1 MEAIIGL
8 ERPKTNTTL
17 SVVSID
23 PEGAFA
29 ASVEHGGTSEQR
41 GRSAQPDAALG
52 TYTKSSPQN
61 ITPESLQAIKL
72 AGLRADRYRLQ
83 LSSRVLFLAEYRSKN
98 NGASVIPI
106 EDYNK
111 MNRVVKCTRTKVDF
125 EVSVHKSEDS
135 GKCFYS
141 GLAVCGSVW
150 CCPVC
155 SAKIQER
162 RREEIAQG
170 MEWAYSNEKT
180 CVMVTLTMPHYRNQ
194 SCSELLENQ
203 KNALTHFRKSG
214 EWSRKMKEFG
224 FEGLIRSLEV
234 TYGDNGW
241 HPHTHEIWILDKS
254 FNRTEFL
261 KLINKRW
268 ELSCKKF
275 NLIPRGKV
283 QAFRDHA
290 IDVHFDASSSDY
302 LAKQDDESNLSYW
315 GADREVAKGMSK
327 KSKGLHPFQ
336 LLDAFSRGEVSK
348 GSLFLEYAKA
358 FKGKRQIFWSPKL
371 KNKIGLNDKSDQEI
385 VEEKEEKAYVLSTL
399 NTHAWQV
406 VLDQDARAEILFIAE
421 NQGPVGLEVWFKRF
435 GVDLFSDSYR
445 SFKLRDED
453 CDVSTNEIFIGDQ
466 TLITLS

>member
-1 MEAIIGL
+1 MKAIIGL
-8 ERPKTNTTL
+8 ECPKTNKSPQRAFDSSCEPFSGKFEHRSDERTAKTT
-17 SVVSID
+17 
-23 PEGAFA
+23 GA
-29 ASVEHGGTSEQR
+29 EL
-41 GRSAQPDAALG
+41 PLLG
-52 TYTKSSPQN
+52 TYTKSSPQ
-61 ITPESLQAIKL
+61 IVTLESLQATKL
-72 AGLRADRYRLQ
+72 ATLRADRYRLQ
-83 LSSRVLFLAEYRSKN
+83 LSSRVLFLAEYRSN
-98 NGASVIPI
+98 HNGASVIPI

-180 CVMVTLTMPHYRNQ
+180 CLMLTLTMPHYRHQ

-203 KNALTHFRKSG
+203 KNALTYFRKSG

-234 TYGDNGW
+234 TYGQNGW
-241 HPHTHEIWILDKS
+241 HPHTHEIWILDKN
-254 FNRTEFL
+254 FNRVEFMN
-261 KLINKRW
+261 LIKKRW

-275 NLIPRGKV
+275 DLIPRGKTR
-283 QAFRDHA
+283 AFREHA
-290 IDVHFDASSSDY
+290 VDVHFDASSSDY

-336 LLDAFSRGEVSK
+336 LLDAFSRGDLSK
-348 GSLFLEYAKA
+348 GGLFLEYAKA
-358 FKGKRQIFWSPKL
+358 FKGKRQIFWSHKL
-371 KNKIGLNDKSDQEI
+371 KDKIGLNDKTDQDI
-385 VEEKEEKAYVLSTL
+385 VDEKEEKAYVLSTL

-406 VLDQDARAEILFIAE
+406 VLDQDARAEILTIAE
-421 NQGPVGLEVWFKRF
+421 NEGADGLEVWFKKF

-445 SFKLRDED
+445 SFKLRDDE
-453 CDVSTNEIFIGDQ
+453 CDISTDEIFIGDE
-466 TLITLS
+466 TTILFS

>member
-1 MEAIIGL
+1 MKAIIGL
-8 ERPKTNTTL
+8 ERPKTNFQMLASSRVPDGALGAL
-17 SVVSID
+17 SEAD
-23 PEGAFA
+23 RKHAERA
-29 ASVEHGGTSEQR
+29 ANALDSS
-41 GRSAQPDAALG
+41 SLG

-72 AGLRADRYRLQ
+72 AALRADRYRLQ
-83 LSSRVLFLAEYRSKN
+83 LSSRVLFLAEYRSQH
-98 NGASVIPI
+98 NGTSVIPI

-180 CVMVTLTMPHYRNQ
+180 CVMVTLTMPHYRHQ
-194 SCSELLENQ
+194 TCSELLENQ

-214 EWSRKMKEFG
+214 EWTRKMNEFG

-241 HPHTHEIWILDKS
+241 HPHTHEIWILDKD

-261 KLINKRW
+261 SLINKRW

-275 NLIPRGKV
+275 DLIPRGKV
-283 QAFRDHA
+283 RAFREHA

-385 VEEKEEKAYVLSTL
+385 VEEKEERAYVLSTL

-406 VLDQDARAEILFIAE
+406 VLDQDARAEILAIAE
-421 NQGPVGLEVWFKRF
+421 TEGPDGLEVWFKGF

-445 SFKLRDED
+445 GFKLRDED